1 MRHVEGVRAVIT
13 QTGDDCYRPLHEYG
27 WKPKECGK
35 LRQKSK
41 EPGRRLIQK
50 NGPTDRTMFDTP
62 AFSTAACRQRKL
74 FEQAAASEN

>member
-1 MRHVEGVRAVIT
+1 MTATARYTSMAGSRKSAGNCVKRAKNLAD
-13 QTGDDCYRPLHEYG
+13 GSF
-27 WKPKECGK
+27 K
-35 LRQKSK
+35 
-41 EPGRRLIQK
+41 K